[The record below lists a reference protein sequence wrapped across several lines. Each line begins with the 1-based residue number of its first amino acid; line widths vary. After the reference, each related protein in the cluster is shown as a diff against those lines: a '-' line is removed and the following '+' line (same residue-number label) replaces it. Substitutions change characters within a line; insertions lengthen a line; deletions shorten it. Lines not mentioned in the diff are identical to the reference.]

1 MKYFIALFIF
11 YGMFVGGLIYYLV
24 ENKDI
29 VERII
34 KGKKDED
41 R

>member
-24 ENKDI
+24 ENKEL
-29 VERII
+29 VKRII
-34 KGKKDED
+34 KGDKDED